1 MNATVDLAG
10 RVAVVTGATGGM
22 GQVIARELA
31 GAAAHVV
38 IVARDL
44 TRAAT
49 LREHVN
55 RDSGPG
61 RLQVMSGDLSA
72 ADGVTGVA
80 RRILAEHRAVH
91 LLVNNAGAH
100 FNDHRRSAD
109 GLEMHIAVDY
119 LAGYGMTVL
128 LKDALRRGGAR
139 VVNVASDSLRDT
151 RRVKLPGRPRP
162 ATLDL
167 PALDD
172 LARLNPVEGFVPF
185 EAYARAK
192 LLTVMAGYDLAREL
206 APDGVTVNA
215 VHPGIVATGII
226 DDLIPPVL
234 RPLSGLIRRSML
246 TPEQGAAATLRLATD
261 PLLAAVTGRYFVRD
275 VATPTPPIS
284 YDTTA
289 QRRLRETS
297 DRYLTVNR

>member
-1 MNATVDLAG
+1 VDLAG
-10 RVAVVTGATGGM
+10 RVAGATGGM

-31 GAAAHVV
+31 GAGAHVV

-44 TRAAT
+44 KQAAT
-49 LREHVN
+49 LRENVT

-72 ADGVTGVA
+72 GEGVTCVA

-119 LAGYGMTVL
+119 LAAYGMTVL

-139 VVNVASDSLRDT
+139 VVNVASDSRRDT

-167 PALDD
+167 SALDD

-185 EAYARAK
+185 QAYARAK

-226 DDLIPPVL
+226 DDLIPAVL

-246 TPEQGAAATLRLATD
+246 TPEQGPQQLCAW
-261 PLLAAVTGRYFVRD
+261 P
-275 VATPTPPIS
+275 PTPCS
-284 YDTTA
+284 L
-289 QRRLRETS
+289 Q
-297 DRYLTVNR
+297 